1 MASELRVNTLKD
13 ASGNNSIGMSYVAEG
28 SAKAWVN
35 FNGTGTVAVR
45 DSFSVSG
52 VTDNGTG
59 DYTVTISPAFG
70 NANYSCA
77 GAAQQGDTSGNRGDF
92 YLGLHQTA
100 QTTTTRRVS
109 ICDSNGTATDGLI
122 GNLQIWGDLA

>member
-1 MASELRVNTLKD
+1 MAGTIAADTLTHSTAGSLTTDYVVN
-13 ASGNNSIGMSYVAEG
+13 G

-35 FNGTGTVAVR
+35 FNGTGTIAAR

-77 GAAQQGDTSGNRGDF
+77 GVAQQNTAGGRGDF
-92 YLGLHQTA
+92 FIGLHQTA
-100 QTTTTRRVS
+100 QTTTTRRIS
-109 ICDSNGTATDGLI
+109 ICDSGGSATDGLV

>member
-13 ASGNNSIGMSYVAEG
+13 AAGNNSVGMEYVANG

-45 DSFSVSG
+45 DSGSG
-52 VTDNGTG
+52 SGGADNGTG
-59 DYTVTISPAFG
+59 DYTVTVSSAFN
-70 NANYSCA
+70 NADYSCA
-77 GAAQQGDTSGNRGDF
+77 GVAQQNTSGGRGDF
-92 YLGLHQTA
+92 FIGLHSTA

-109 ICDSNGTATDGLI
+109 ICDSNGNATDGLI
-122 GNLQIWGDLA
+122 GNLQIQGDLA